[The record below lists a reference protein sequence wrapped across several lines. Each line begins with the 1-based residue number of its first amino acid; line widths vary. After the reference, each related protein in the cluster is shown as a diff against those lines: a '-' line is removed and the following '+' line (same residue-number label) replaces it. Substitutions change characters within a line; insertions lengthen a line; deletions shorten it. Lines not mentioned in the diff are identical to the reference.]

1 MYPSLDDDF
10 VADLFCF
17 DQSNGAELDDYTQF
31 GVNLQPDQVD
41 TFPDF
46 GSYGVNLQQEPE
58 EIFTV
63 ESQLDL
69 ASFSGVLQQE
79 QEQVRVVEGQ
89 QNDCGIVQEEE
100 VDINSGSSGGPVKQ
114 EQEHL
119 DDDCSR
125 KRRRTG
131 SCVRPGGSK
140 ACRERLRRE
149 KLNERFMD
157 LSSVL
162 EPGRSPKTDK
172 PAILDDAIRVL
183 NQLRDEAHE
192 LEETNQKL
200 LDEIKSLK
208 AEKNELREEK
218 LALKAE
224 KEKTEQQLKAVMVP
238 SSGFMPQIQAAAF
251 SQNKMAVYPSYGYMP
266 MWHYLPQS
274 VRDTSRDQ
282 ELRPPAA

>member
-1 MYPSLDDDF
+1 MYPSLDDEDF
-10 VADLFCF
+10 VSDFFCF
-17 DQSNGAELDDYTQF
+17 DQSNGADYTQF
-31 GVNLQPDQVD
+31 GVDLQPGEAD

-46 GSYGVNLQQEPE
+46 GSYGVNLQQNDTEQV
-58 EIFTV
+58 F
-63 ESQLDL
+63 SLGDL
-69 ASFSGVLQQE
+69 TSYSGVLTQQE
-79 QEQVRVVEGQ
+79 PGQ
-89 QNDCGIVQEEE
+89 FHNFGGPNDCGTVQEDEL
-100 VDINSGSSGGPVKQ
+100 VVNSGSSGGSVKQ
-114 EQEHL
+114 EQEHV
-119 DDDCSR
+119 DEECSR
-125 KRRRTG
+125 KRGRTG
-131 SCVRPGGSK
+131 SCVRPGGTK

-149 KLNERFMD
+149 KLNEKFMD

-162 EPGRSPKTDK
+162 EPGRTPKTDK

-200 LDEIKSLK
+200 LEEIKILK
-208 AEKNELREEK
+208 AEKTELREEK

-224 KEKTEQQLKAVMVP
+224 KEKTEQQLKSMMVP
-238 SSGFMPQIQAAAF
+238 STGFMPQIPTPF
-251 SQNKMAVYPSYGYMP
+251 NQNKMAVYPSYGYMP

>member
-1 MYPSLDDDF
+1 MYPSSHVDEDF
-10 VADLFCF
+10 VSDFFCF
-17 DQSNGAELDDYTQF
+17 DQSNGAELGDYTQF
-31 GVNLQPDQVD
+31 GVDLQPVQEY

-46 GSYGVNLQQEPE
+46 GAYGVNLQNESQEVFN
-58 EIFTV
+58 IGA
-63 ESQLDL
+63 QLDL
-69 ASFSGVLQQE
+69 TSYSGVLPQE
-79 QEQVRVVEGQ
+79 AEQFRNL
-89 QNDCGIVQEEE
+89 NDCGVAQEDG
-100 VDINSGSSGGPVKQ
+100 VDINSGSSGGAVKQ
-114 EQEHL
+114 EQEHV
-119 DDDCSR
+119 DDECSR
-125 KRRRTG
+125 KRGRTG
-131 SCVRPGGSK
+131 SCPRTGGTK

-149 KLNERFMD
+149 KLNEKFID

-162 EPGRSPKTDK
+162 EPGRTPKTDK

-200 LDEIKSLK
+200 LEEIKSLK

-224 KEKTEQQLKAVMVP
+224 KEKTEQQLKSMMVVP
-238 SSGFMPQIQAAAF
+238 STGFMPQIPAPF
-251 SQNKMAVYPSYGYMP
+251 NQNKMAVYPSYGYMP
-266 MWHYLPQS
+266 MWHYMPQS